1 METAMKT
8 LEEASFMN
16 GKIVKWAGIVA
27 GHATD
32 DAEFVV
38 RFTDGTSYVIGA
50 WQREGCPLEMS
61 VEEAPIAD

>member
-1 METAMKT
+1 MRQMETAMKT

-38 RFTDGTSYVIGA
+38 
-50 WQREGCPLEMS
+50 
-61 VEEAPIAD
+61 